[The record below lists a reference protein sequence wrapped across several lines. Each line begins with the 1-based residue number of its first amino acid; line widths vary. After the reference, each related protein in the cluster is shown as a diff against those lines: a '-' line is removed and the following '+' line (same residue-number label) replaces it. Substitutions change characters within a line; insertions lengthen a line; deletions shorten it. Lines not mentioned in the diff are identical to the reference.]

1 MRRRDDDED
10 ARARGGK
17 GDVDVVQNLLS
28 VSLKIAFVRELFK
41 RRSVSLSLSRFCRFD
56 RSRSRERERKRAH
69 AALASG
75 CFLSSSFSSNWNV
88 VTLISSLQ
96 SFSLCERTIFTTDD
110 DM

>member
-1 MRRRDDDED
+1 MKMRE
-10 ARARGGK
+10 RAGEK
-17 GDVDVVQNLLS
+17 EMWMLC
-28 VSLKIAFVRELFK
+28 KIF
-41 RRSVSLSLSRFCRFD
+41 SLSLLKSLSFENFSSVALFLSLSLAFVDSIDLGRE
-56 RSRSRERERKRAH
+56 RERERKRAH